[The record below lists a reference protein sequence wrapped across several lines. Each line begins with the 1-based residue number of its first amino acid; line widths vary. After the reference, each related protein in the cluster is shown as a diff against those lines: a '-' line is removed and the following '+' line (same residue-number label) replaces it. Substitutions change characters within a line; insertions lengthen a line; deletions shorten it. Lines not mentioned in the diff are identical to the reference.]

1 MIHYNFKMTY
11 FKFPKTVL
19 TLALMAASAAAVAQV
34 NAGAA
39 AQRSIEESQ
48 SKLPSKPQGKPI
60 TTDLLDLSDVTSM
73 DRLDVLEVKDAQLR
87 EQIQSYWKRFIG
99 KPVSSEEMIAFKNW
113 VNDTA
118 KAQGFMA
125 YAQTDVEGNKLQ
137 VSLVL
142 PRINTVK
149 IFARDEVLA
158 NRYLKDLNARFESDF
173 KPGMPVDIQA
183 LEQKLDAVSF
193 SMPLELDVIIR
204 SAGPELLDL
213 VVNVTEAPTKLGE
226 VLGGLIQLNNYGL
239 SQFGPAQALGQ
250 LTIGGHAPSSRLTLT
265 GQKSNGITYVR
276 SEYDTPFEAIDGRLH
291 AGLGNSQSEGVR
303 GGQSNAKSMSTD
315 AVIGIEKILGQRR
328 DVVIKGVADLSTR
341 QSHSNLSSTG
351 VEINRVQD
359 HQVRLRVTADNERLS
374 SEPMRLELGAVLGTY
389 ATLVNF
395 PNVPLGSYGKL
406 EFSARK
412 QFNLTDNGQWF
423 GLAKVRGQY
432 TSHHVDGSNQ
442 ISLGGAN
449 GVRAY
454 STADGLGDD
463 GLLTTLELNYK
474 NLPNQSFGVFYDGG
488 VVRASKTPISGIY
501 TQTYALQ
508 AVGVQSSG
516 NANGWYYNWAL
527 AKGVGGNKGALPT
540 DIESTPNNW
549 RLSASLTYVF

>member
-1 MIHYNFKMTY
+1 MTHLNFA
-11 FKFPKTVL
+11 KTSIA
-19 TLALMAASAAAVAQV
+19 LALCAFGVSAFAQATPGAAA
-34 NAGAA
+34 AA

-48 SKLPSKPQGKPI
+48 NKLPARPLGKPI
-60 TTDLLDLSDVTSM
+60 SADLLDLSDVTSM
-73 DRLDVLEVKDAQLR
+73 DRLDVLEVKGEQLR
-87 EQIQSYWKRFIG
+87 PQIEAYFKRFMG

-149 IFARDEVLA
+149 IFARDEALA

-173 KPGMPVDIQA
+173 KPGMQVDVLA

-226 VLGGLIQLNNYGL
+226 VLGGLFQMNNYGL
-239 SQFGPAQALGQ
+239 KQFGPAQVLGQ
-250 LTIGGHAPSSRLTLT
+250 VTIGGHVASSRLTLT

-276 SEYDTPFEAIDGRLH
+276 GEYDMPFEAIDGRLH
-291 AGLGNSQSEGVR
+291 AGLGNSQSEGIR
-303 GGQSNAKSMSTD
+303 GGQANAKSLSTD
-315 AVIGIEKILGQRR
+315 AVVGLEKILGQRR
-328 DVVIKGVADLSTR
+328 DVVVKGVADLSTR

-359 HQVRLRVTADNERLS
+359 HQLRLRVSADNERLS
-374 SEPMRLELGAVLGTY
+374 AEPMRVELGVVLGHY
-389 ATLVNF
+389 ATLENY
-395 PNVPLGSYGKL
+395 PNVPLGGYAKID
-406 EFSARK
+406 FSARK
-412 QFNLTDNGQWF
+412 QMNLTENGQWF

-454 STADGLGDD
+454 SSADGLGDD
-463 GLLTTLELNYK
+463 GLLTTVELNYK

-488 VVRASKTPISGIY
+488 LVRASKTPVSGIY
-501 TQTYALQ
+501 SKTYALQ

-516 NANGWYYNWAL
+516 NTNGWYYNWAL

-540 DIESTPNNW
+540 DLDSKPNNW
-549 RLSASLTYVF
+549 RLSASLTYVY

>member
-1 MIHYNFKMTY
+1 MKTMKNSKLTN
-11 FKFPKTVL
+11 TVL
-19 TLALMAASAAAVAQV
+19 TLSLLVPSAAAMAQV
-34 NAGAA
+34 GPGA

-48 SKLPSKPQGKPI
+48 SKLPSRPTGKPI
-60 TTDLLDLSDVTSM
+60 TAELLDLSDVTSM
-73 DRLDVLEVKDAQLR
+73 DRLDVLEVKGDQLR
-87 EQIQSYWKRFIG
+87 SQIEAYFKPFMG
-99 KPVSSEEMIAFKNW
+99 KPLSSEEMIAFKNW
-113 VNDTA
+113 VNSTA

-149 IFARDEVLA
+149 IFARDEALA
-158 NRYLKDLNARFESDF
+158 NRYLKDLNARFEADF
-173 KPGMPVDIQA
+173 KPGMQVDILA

-213 VVNVTEAPTKLGE
+213 VVNVTEAPSKQGE
-226 VLGGLIQLNNYGL
+226 VLGGLFQMNDYGL
-239 SQFGPAQALGQ
+239 KQFGPAQVLGQ
-250 LTIGGHAPSSRLTLT
+250 VSIGGHVASSRLTLT

-276 SEYDTPFEAIDGRLH
+276 GEYDMPFEAIDGRLH
-291 AGLGNSQSEGVR
+291 AGLGNSQSEGIR
-303 GGQSNAKSMSTD
+303 GGQSNSKSLSTD
-315 AVIGIEKILGQRR
+315 AVVGLEKILGQRR
-328 DVVIKGVADLSTR
+328 DVVVKGVADLSTR

-359 HQVRLRVTADNERLS
+359 HQLRLRVSADNDRLS
-374 SEPMRLELGAVLGTY
+374 AEPMRVELGAVLGHY

-395 PNVPLGSYGKL
+395 PNVELGSYTKL

-412 QFNLTDNGQWF
+412 QMNLTENGQWF

-454 STADGLGDD
+454 SSADALGDD
-463 GLLTTLELNYK
+463 GMLTTVELNYK

-488 VVRASKTPISGIY
+488 LVRASKTPISGIY
-501 TQTYALQ
+501 SKTYALQ
-508 AVGVQSSG
+508 AIGVQSSG
-516 NANGWYYNWAL
+516 NVNSWYYNWAL
-527 AKGVGGNKGALPT
+527 AKGVGGNKGAQPT
-540 DIESTPNNW
+540 DLDSKPNNW
-549 RLSASLTYVF
+549 RLSASLTYVY

>member
-1 MIHYNFKMTY
+1 MT
-11 FKFPKTVL
+11 FDKLNL
-19 TLALMAASAAAVAQV
+19 TAIAVALMAVCGAASAQTSP
-34 NAGAA
+34 AGA
-39 AQRSIEESQ
+39 AQRSIEEAQ
-48 SKLPSKPQGKPI
+48 SKLPVKPAGKPI
-60 TTDLLDLSDVTSM
+60 TADLLDLSDAISM
-73 DRLDVLEVKDAQLR
+73 DRLDAVEVKGDTLSA
-87 EQIQSYWKRFIG
+87 EIQAYWKRFIG
-99 KPVSSEEMIAFKNW
+99 KPVSTEEMIEFKNW
-113 VNDTA
+113 VNTTA

-125 YAQTDVEGNKLQ
+125 YAQTDAVGSKLQ

-149 IFARDEVLA
+149 IYARDEALA

-173 KPGMPVDIQA
+173 KPGMPVDVLA

-213 VVNVTEAPTKLGE
+213 VVNVTEAPKRTGE
-226 VLGGLIQLNNYGL
+226 VLGGLFQANNYGL
-239 SQFGPAQALGQ
+239 KQFGKAQVLGQ
-250 LTIGGHAPSSRLTLT
+250 VSIGGHVASSRLTLT

-276 SEYDTPFEAIDGRLH
+276 GEYDMPFEAIDGRFH

-303 GGQSNAKSMSTD
+303 GGQSNSKSNSTD
-315 AVIGIEKILGQRR
+315 MVIGLEKILGQRR

-359 HQVRLRVTADNERLS
+359 HQLRLRVSADNERLS
-374 SEPMRLELGAVLGTY
+374 LEPMRVELTGVLGNY

-395 PNVPLGSYGKL
+395 PNVPQGNYSKL

-412 QFNLTDNGQWF
+412 QINLTDNGQWF
-423 GLAKVRGQY
+423 GLAKLRGQY
-432 TSHHVDGSNQ
+432 ASQHLDGTNQ

-463 GLLTTLELNYK
+463 GLLGTLELNYK

-488 VVRASKTPISGIY
+488 LVRASKTPISGIY
-501 TQTYALQ
+501 SKTYALQ

-516 NANGWYYNWAL
+516 NTNNWYYNWAL
-527 AKGVGGNKGALPT
+527 AKGIGGNKGVQAS
-540 DIESTPNNW
+540 DIESSPNNW
-549 RLSASLTYVF
+549 RLSASLTYVY

>member
-1 MIHYNFKMTY
+1 MTY
-11 FKFPKTVL
+11 SKFILTAL
-19 TLALMAASAAAVAQV
+19 TLALMSASMATFAQVSPGAAV
-34 NAGAA
+34 
-39 AQRSIEESQ
+39 QRSIEETQ
-48 SKLPSKPQGKPI
+48 SKLPVKPQGKPI
-60 TTDLLDLSDVTSM
+60 TADLLDLSDVTSM
-73 DRLDVLEVKDAQLR
+73 ERLDALEVKGEQLR
-87 EQIQSYWKRFIG
+87 PQIEAYFKRFMG
-99 KPVSSEEMIAFKNW
+99 QPVSSEEMIAFKNW

-149 IFARDEVLA
+149 IFARDEALA
-158 NRYLKDLNARFESDF
+158 NRYLKDLNARFEADF
-173 KPGMPVDIQA
+173 KPGMPVDILA

-226 VLGGLIQLNNYGL
+226 VLGGLFQMNNYGL
-239 SQFGPAQALGQ
+239 KQFGPAQVLGQ
-250 LTIGGHAPSSRLTLT
+250 VTIGGHVASSRLTLT

-276 SEYDTPFEAIDGRLH
+276 GEYDMPFEAIDGRLH
-291 AGLGNSQSEGVR
+291 AGLGNSQSEGIR
-303 GGQSNAKSMSTD
+303 GGQANAKSLSTD
-315 AVIGIEKILGQRR
+315 AVVGLEKILGQRR
-328 DVVIKGVADLSTR
+328 DVVVKGVADLSTR

-359 HQVRLRVTADNERLS
+359 HQLRLRVSADNERLS
-374 SEPMRLELGAVLGTY
+374 AEPMRVELGAVLGRY
-389 ATLVNF
+389 ATLENY
-395 PNVPLGSYGKL
+395 PNVPLGGYAKID
-406 EFSARK
+406 FNARK
-412 QFNLTDNGQWF
+412 QMNLTENGQWF

-454 STADGLGDD
+454 SSADGLGDD
-463 GLLTTLELNYK
+463 GVLTTVELNYK

-488 VVRASKTPISGIY
+488 LVRASKTPVSGIY
-501 TQTYALQ
+501 SKTYALQ

-516 NANGWYYNWAL
+516 NTNGWYYNWAL

-540 DIESTPNNW
+540 DLDSKPNNW
-549 RLSASLTYVF
+549 RLSASLTYVY